1 MVPEKPPICRCGDCR
16 SKLRSML
23 VRTRLL
29 ALPRPLMHVS
39 FGRFALVL
47 SFLVPALAWAVPGDD
62 APPPPEAPQVAAASD
77 EAEKA
82 MKSFRVPPGLE
93 VRLFAAE
100 PDVANPV
107 AFTVADDGKVYVCES
122 FRQSRGIEDN
132 RG

>member
-1 MVPEKPPICRCGDCR
+1 MQAF
-16 SKLRSML
+16 L
-23 VRTRLL
+23 
-29 ALPRPLMHVS
+29 
-39 FGRFALVL
+39 GRIALVL
-47 SFLVPALAWAVPGDD
+47 SFLVPALALAVPGDE
-62 APPPPEAPQVAAASD
+62 APPLPEAPQVAAASD

-82 MKSFRVPPGLE
+82 IKSFRVPQGLE

-132 RG
+132 RGHAHWLDDDLAAQ